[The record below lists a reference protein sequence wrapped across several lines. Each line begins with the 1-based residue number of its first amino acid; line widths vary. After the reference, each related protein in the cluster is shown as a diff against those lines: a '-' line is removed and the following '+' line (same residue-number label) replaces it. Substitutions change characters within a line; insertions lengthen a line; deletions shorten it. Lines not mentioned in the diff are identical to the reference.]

1 MIYQYNVLKARIDR
15 LDNLISNLEK
25 FNLESNKNTE
35 EIKIKEFTKDNLN
48 TYLKEFSRNIYDSLL
63 AFNELNICI
72 ENTKRYKEP
81 IKRITM
87 ILNERK
93 HIEDRETLIEKTK
106 ELKEII
112 KNYSHKIFEEEDYNF
127 KAKEYYNNSLRYIV
141 NNSSGY
147 NFVTGTVVNS
157 NGNVEVVSE

>member
-93 HIEDRETLIEKTK
+93 HIDDIEVLIEKTK
-106 ELKEII
+106 
-112 KNYSHKIFEEEDYNF
+112 
-127 KAKEYYNNSLRYIV
+127 
-141 NNSSGY
+141 
-147 NFVTGTVVNS
+147 
-157 NGNVEVVSE
+157 